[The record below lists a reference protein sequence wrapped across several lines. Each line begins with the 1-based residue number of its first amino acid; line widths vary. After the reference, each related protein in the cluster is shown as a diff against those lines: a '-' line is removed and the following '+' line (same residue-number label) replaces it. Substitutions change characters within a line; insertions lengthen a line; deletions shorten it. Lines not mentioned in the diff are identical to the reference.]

1 MSNMI
6 GLENMESLEV
16 SGMQIG
22 TGDELNATGFEDVD
36 IASLDA
42 DQ

>member
-1 MSNMI
+1 MI
-6 GLENMESLEV
+6 GLEDIESYQD

-36 IASLDA
+36 IESLDA
-42 DQ
+42 DK